1 MKKNKKPI
9 LSIGII
15 FKNEIRCMERC
26 LESLKPL
33 REAISCELVMAD
45 TGSEDGTREIAE
57 KYADILIDFPWIND
71 FAAARNAV
79 LDRSSGEW
87 FMSLDADEWLDSDIG
102 KLVEFLSIKQQMY
115 HLASYTIRNFRTPNV
130 VNDENFQDFYA
141 MRIMRNGMGIRY
153 EGCIHEHWK
162 YPESLQGAEIVQL
175 KALVYHDGYAFASN
189 AAMKAK
195 YDRNMELLKKKLEE
209 DPDDL
214 QTLTECID
222 ATKAISEE
230 SGYYARRALEVLH
243 QNWARWGTFGARIYR
258 DAVATAQLQKLPELL
273 EWSEKALELY
283 PNSIYV
289 RVDISYC
296 AFARSWDEKD
306 IPGALRWAGMYR
318 KGLADY
324 RAGDFEHSEMLRG
337 ILEFASPYWE
347 RRMLIMQTE
356 TYLQSG
362 EYDKA
367 FSVFECINGAEL
379 DGEQQVEACTQML
392 LRLQRESTIDTAL
405 LAVRFWE
412 QINQPKPDEQMA
424 EKRRIRFVNVAAA
437 ALTPQYRAEESGK
450 DKFKRHGYTC
460 LLPLEGKCVLGDGA
474 AVLEVTDLPILEQ
487 KLLKQEL
494 EEFPISSLAHA
505 LICGVDFPLPG
516 RTMSVE
522 EMDAIAARL
531 IPMDVLHELCFRE
544 MKTDL
549 QHVCWQRALMLAHVS
564 SCKWE
569 DADVCLPLARK
580 FAEFERQFL
589 PRCYTEEVC
598 GEKGIFLLPPLHR
611 LGWYCACAF
620 EALDTGDKV
629 GYVRMLRSGLEHCKH
644 MKSMVSFLIENV
656 PELKPVQLSDEMKAL
671 ADQIRTILSAYA
683 PDDPAVALLKQSEA
697 YQKVAYLI
705 EGAAVP
711 VMGGP
716 KQ

>member
-33 REAISCELVMAD
+33 REAIPCELVMAD
-45 TGSEDGTREIAE
+45 TGSEDGTREVAE

-87 FMSLDADEWLDSDIG
+87 FMSLDADEWLDAKIDR
-102 KLVEFLSIKQQMY
+102 LVDFFQTKQKTY
-115 HLASYTIRNFRTPNV
+115 HLASYKIRNYKTPNTTDD
-130 VNDENFQDFYA
+130 NNYNEFFA
-141 MRIMRNGMGIRY
+141 MRIMRNGIGIRY
-153 EGCIHEHWK
+153 TGCIHEHWE
-162 YPESLQGAEIVQL
+162 YPKTLKNTKIVRL
-175 KALVYHDGYAFASN
+175 EMLVHHDGYAFVSN
-189 AAMKAK
+189 IDMQAK
-195 YDRNMELLKKKLEE
+195 HDRNIALLKKKLEAN
-209 DPDDL
+209 PDDL
-214 QTLTECID
+214 QTLAECID
-222 ATKAISEE
+222 ATKTTDDE
-230 SGYYARRALEVLH
+230 SIGYARKALYVLH
-243 QNWARWGTFGARIYR
+243 NEWEKWGEYGSRIYR
-258 DAVATAQLQKLPELL
+258 DAVSVAQLRKLPELL
-273 EWSEKALELY
+273 EWAEKAVELY
-283 PNSIYV
+283 PDSIYI
-289 RVDISYC
+289 RVDVSYC
-296 AFARSWDEKD
+296 AFARCWENDDIKGAIFWANKYRSGLKD
-306 IPGALRWAGMYR
+306 YQSDNIDR
-318 KGLADY
+318 
-324 RAGDFEHSEMLRG
+324 SELFRG
-337 ILEFASPYWE
+337 ILEFSSPYWE
-347 RRMLIMQTE
+347 HRLLVILTE
-356 TYLQSG
+356 AYLNLCDYS
-362 EYDKA
+362 KA
-367 FSVFECINGAEL
+367 FDTFTCINNVAL
-379 DGEQQVEACTQML
+379 DDVQQIEACVNML
-392 LRLQRESTIDTAL
+392 LRLHRETDMDTDPL
-405 LAVRFWE
+405 TTGFWE

-564 SCKWE
+564 NCKWE

-705 EGAAVP
+705 DGMHVS
-711 VMGGP
+711 VKGGP
-716 KQ
+716 AQ